1 MPKKKRKRNY
11 RKEYDDYH
19 GTSEQKKRRA
29 QRNRDRRKAERS
41 GKVRK
46 GDGKEVHHPNSK
58 RRGKSLGKKTRVI
71 SKKRNRKMQPKR
83 S

>member
-1 MPKKKRKRNY
+1 MPKRKRKRSW

-19 GTSEQKKRRA
+19 GKTEQKKRRA
-29 QRNRDRRKAERS
+29 QRNAARRKAEKA
-41 GKVRK
+41 GLVKK
-46 GDGKEVHHPNSK
+46 GDGKEVHHVGAK
-58 RRGKSLGKKTRVI
+58 RKGKLPKKTRVI